1 MKRAGL
7 RPFLV
12 VGLGILLPL
21 RAQSHGLEFKGL
33 ISTWAAG
40 KFDNKIQP
48 VWSLRFVP
56 ELAFSFKAGGS
67 VTIDAEVSAN
77 SFGTAR
83 FFSGSGIPPKAEIK
97 SYRAWLR
104 ISTSQFEARAGLQK
118 INFGSASLL
127 RPLMWFDSIDPR
139 DPLQITDGVYALL
152 LRYYTLSNANFWIW
166 GMYGNDKTRGWDIAP
181 PDNKSPEFGGRVQFP
196 LGSGELAATYHHRR
210 VDLNPIL
217 PVPAPE
223 PLPSIPEDRVGLD
236 GKWDIG
242 VGVWFEGTLIRQK
255 TTLVPQPWR
264 RSFNVGLDYTFGL
277 GNGLNA
283 LAEHF
288 RLESSAKV
296 FGPGSGTSF
305 SALLLRYPVG
315 LLDEVTGIFY
325 YDWKNENAYR
335 FLNWQ
340 RTYDRL
346 TFNLILFWNPEEFLV
361 FRGQGGAG
369 SFAGKGFEFLLAYH
383 F

>member
-1 MKRAGL
+1 MMRAGL
-7 RPFLV
+7 RPLLII
-12 VGLGILLPL
+12 GLGLLLP
-21 RAQSHGLEFKGL
+21 AGAESQGTEFKGL
-33 ISTWAAG
+33 ISTWASG
-40 KFDNKIQP
+40 RFDKKVQP
-48 VWSLRFVP
+48 VWSFRFVP
-56 ELAFSFKAGGS
+56 EFAFSLKAGKS

-83 FFSGSGIPPKAEIK
+83 LYSGSGTSPKAEIK

-118 INFGSASLL
+118 ISFGSASLL

-152 LRYYTLSNANFWIW
+152 LRYYTVSNANFWIW
-166 GMYGNDKTRGWDIAP
+166 GMYGNGKIRGWDISP
-181 PDNKSPEFGGRVQFP
+181 PDKKSPEFGGRVQVP

-210 VDLNPIL
+210 VDLSPVLLL
-217 PVPAPE
+217 PGSE
-223 PLPSIPEDRVGLD
+223 SLPSVPEDRVGLD

-242 VGVWFEGTLIRQK
+242 VGVWFEGALVRQK
-255 TTLVPQPWR
+255 TTLIPQPWR
-264 RSFNVGLDYTFGL
+264 QSFTIGLDYTFGL

-283 LAEHF
+283 LIEHCQ
-288 RLESSAKV
+288 LESSAKA
-296 FGPGSGTSF
+296 FRPGNGTSF
-305 SALLLRYPVG
+305 SALLLNYPVG
-315 LLDEVTGIFY
+315 LLDKVTGIFY
-325 YDWKNENAYR
+325 YDWKNKSAYR
-335 FLNWQ
+335 FLSWQ

-346 TFNLILFWNPEEFLV
+346 TFDLILFWNPEEFSI
-361 FRGQGGAG
+361 FQGQGGAG